1 LALVLDFFGGVS
13 RVIPLIGYTDRLSGR
28 PGDSIEFKVSS
39 IAHEPFTAQLFRSI
53 SADPNPAGPGIIER
67 PVPSS
72 MDGNSYPSRRQP
84 IHAGSYAIADSD
96 IPGADNGFRLSAL
109 IWPTLPLKGS
119 QAILSCGDITLLVDE
134 TGALAAWAGGRQ
146 VASGEALHTRA
157 WYRVSLTYEGASGTL
172 TVSQEPLKNGH
183 EAHGT
188 VIVPGLKLSGRPIIG
203 AMENAPA
210 LRPGDAPHA
219 IGAHFNGKIEA
230 PAIHDGGGAVL
241 AAWDFAQG
249 ISTTRIED
257 TGPNG
262 LHGDLINLPA
272 RAMTGAAWNGEDMC
286 FRYRPDHYGAIHFHD
301 DDIYDFGWE
310 TDFSF
315 TIPDDLPS
323 GAYVVRIKCNGHE
336 EAMPFFICPPLGKPR
351 AKLCVLVSTFT
362 YVIYGNYARPAY
374 HESWHGR
381 VAEWD
386 AYPWNPAAHPEYGL
400 STYNFHSDG
409 SGICHASHQRPL
421 FNLRPGF
428 LTTGIGEDSGL
439 RHFPAD
445 GHLLTWL
452 DKQGIDCDLITDHE
466 LHNDGYAALA
476 PYQVVTTGSHPEY
489 HTAKTLDAI
498 EAYRDNGGN
507 LMYLGGNGFYW
518 RIAVHESQSGALEI
532 RRGEG
537 GIRAWAAEP
546 GEYFN
551 AFDGNYGGMW
561 RRNGRPPQSIAGLGF
576 TAQGDFTA
584 TYYRRLKASN
594 DPNVA
599 WIFDGIEGDIIGD
612 FGLSGGGAAGF
623 ELDRADT
630 RLGTPED
637 AVILA
642 RSENHDAET
651 IMVPEEMLTHIMN
664 WSLESTR
671 DLIRADMLYFRTA
684 SGGQVFST
692 GSITYCGCLPWN
704 DGDNNVSKLTE
715 NVLRRFLGE

>member
-1 LALVLDFFGGVS
+1 M
-13 RVIPLIGYTDRLSGR
+13 IPLIGYSDRLSGR
-28 PGDSIEFKVSS
+28 PGDRIEFKVSS
-39 IAHEPFTAQLFRSI
+39 IAHEPFTAELFRSI

-67 PVPSS
+67 PVASPL
-72 MDGNSYPSRRQP
+72 DGASYPSRQQP
-84 IHAGSYAIADSD
+84 IQAGSYAIANDD
-96 IPGADNGFRLSAL
+96 LPNTEGGFRLAAL
-109 IWPTLPLKGS
+109 IWPTLPLKGE
-119 QAILSCGDITLLVDE
+119 QAILSCGDITLMIDG
-134 TGALAAWAGGRQ
+134 TGALAGQAGDRRAVG
-146 VASGEALHTRA
+146 SEPLHIRA
-157 WYRVSLTYEGASGTL
+157 WYRVSLTYDGGSGAL

-183 EAHGT
+183 EAHST
-188 VIVPGLKLSGRPIIG
+188 VIAPGLKLSGKPIIA

-210 LRPGDAPHA
+210 IRPGDAPHA

-230 PAIHDGGGAVL
+230 PEIHDGDGKIL

-249 ISTTRIED
+249 ISTTTVQD

-262 LHGDLINLPA
+262 LNARLINLPT

-286 FRYRPDHYGAIHFHD
+286 FRYRPEHYGAIHFHE

-336 EAMPFFICPPLGKPR
+336 EAMPFFVCPPLGKPR

-374 HESWHGR
+374 HESWHDR

-386 AYPWNPAAHPEYGL
+386 AYPWNPATHPEYGL

-409 SGICHASHQRPL
+409 SGICHASHKRPL
-421 FNLRPGF
+421 FNIRPGF

-452 DKQGIDCDLITDHE
+452 NQQGIDYDIVTDQE
-466 LHNDGYAALA
+466 LHNDGYAAIQ
-476 PYQVVTTGSHPEY
+476 PYQVFSTGSHPEY
-489 HTAKTLDAI
+489 HTARTLDAI

-507 LMYLGGNGFYW
+507 FMYLGGNGFYW
-518 RIAVHESQSGALEI
+518 RIALHESEAGALEI

-551 AFDGNYGGMW
+551 AFDGTYGGMW

-576 TAQGDFTA
+576 TAQGNFTGS
-584 TYYRRLKASN
+584 YYRRMEASK
-594 DPNVA
+594 DPSVA
-599 WIFDGIEGDIIGD
+599 WIFDGIEDDIIGN

-623 ELDRADT
+623 ELDRADV

-637 AVILA
+637 AVIIA
-642 RSENHDAET
+642 RSEEHDEET
-651 IMVPEEMLTHIMN
+651 IMVPEEMLTHIVN
-664 WSLESTR
+664 WSLQTTR
-671 DLIRADMLYFRTA
+671 DLIHADMLYYQTP

-704 DGDNNVSKLTE
+704 NGDNNISKLTG
-715 NVLRRFLGE
+715 NVLRRFLEE